1 MDSMT
6 VGFIGFILLMLLLFL
21 RMPIAVAMGGIGIL
35 GMGYLIDFGAG
46 LNLLKT
52 VPYGTVANY
61 GFSVVPLFILMGNFC
76 FHAGVSRDLYD
87 SVNKW
92 IGQLRGG
99 VAMATVGACAAFA
112 AVSGSSMATAA
123 TMGTVALPEM
133 KKLKYD
139 PALATGAISAGGTI
153 GILIPPS
160 IMLVIYGI
168 LTEQS
173 IGELF
178 IAGFIPGVLEALFYI
193 VTIYFLCTW
202 KPLMGPAGPRTT
214 FKEKVYS
221 LKDTWMTLV
230 LFMVVIGGI
239 YLGVFSPSEAAGV
252 GASGAL
258 IIALLRRRMTRNGFY
273 ASLTETVKT
282 ACMIFTILIGAMTFG
297 YFLSVTRLPF
307 ELAGAISEMAMNR
320 YLILI
325 FLLFIYIVLG
335 CMITPMAII
344 VLTIPIVYPLILDLG
359 FDPIW
364 FGIITVRIVEIAQIT
379 PPVGMN
385 VFIIKGV
392 AGDVSLGTVYRG
404 IIPFFIADMFHLA
417 ILIIFPQLALWLP
430 SLMG

>member
-1 MDSMT
+1 
-6 VGFIGFILLMLLLFL
+6 
-21 RMPIAVAMGGIGIL
+21 
-35 GMGYLIDFGAG
+35 
-46 LNLLKT
+46 
-52 VPYGTVANY
+52 
-61 GFSVVPLFILMGNFC
+61 
-76 FHAGVSRDLYD
+76 
-87 SVNKW
+87 
-92 IGQLRGG
+92 
-99 VAMATVGACAAFA
+99 
-112 AVSGSSMATAA
+112 
-123 TMGTVALPEM
+123 
-133 KKLKYD
+133 
-139 PALATGAISAGGTI
+139 
-153 GILIPPS
+153 
-160 IMLVIYGI
+160 
-168 LTEQS
+168 
-173 IGELF
+173 
-178 IAGFIPGVLEALFYI
+178 
-193 VTIYFLCTW
+193 
-202 KPLMGPAGPRTT
+202 MGPAGPRTT

-221 LKDTWMTLV
+221 LKNTWMTLV

-273 ASLTETVKT
+273 VSLTETVKT

-325 FLLFIYIVLG
+325 FLLFIYILLG

-392 AGDVSLGTVYRG
+392 AEDVSLGTVYRG

-417 ILIIFPQLALWLP
+417 ILIIFPQIALWLP

>member
-1 MDSMT
+1 
-6 VGFIGFILLMLLLFL
+6 
-21 RMPIAVAMGGIGIL
+21 
-35 GMGYLIDFGAG
+35 
-46 LNLLKT
+46 
-52 VPYGTVANY
+52 
-61 GFSVVPLFILMGNFC
+61 
-76 FHAGVSRDLYD
+76 
-87 SVNKW
+87 
-92 IGQLRGG
+92 
-99 VAMATVGACAAFA
+99 
-112 AVSGSSMATAA
+112 
-123 TMGTVALPEM
+123 
-133 KKLKYD
+133 
-139 PALATGAISAGGTI
+139 
-153 GILIPPS
+153 
-160 IMLVIYGI
+160 
-168 LTEQS
+168 
-173 IGELF
+173 
-178 IAGFIPGVLEALFYI
+178 
-193 VTIYFLCTW
+193 
-202 KPLMGPAGPRTT
+202 
-214 FKEKVYS
+214 
-221 LKDTWMTLV
+221 
-230 LFMVVIGGI
+230 
-239 YLGVFSPSEAAGV
+239 
-252 GASGAL
+252 
-258 IIALLRRRMTRNGFY
+258 
-273 ASLTETVKT
+273 
-282 ACMIFTILIGAMTFG
+282 MTFG